1 MEAIGKLIAILPE
14 QSGQTERGNW
24 VRGGFVIETEE
35 QYPKKIA
42 FTLFGER
49 VEMIKPFAIGSN
61 LRVQFSA
68 ESREYEG
75 RWYTDLRCFRVEAFA
90 QAAYPQQPMQNPYQ
104 QQPVYGQ
111 PMQANPYQ
119 QQPMQNPQM
128 AYPQQTA
135 YPQQQMTQ
143 PTPPPPV
150 YPTPSNTAMPID
162 NSNPFDSQADDLPF

>member
-14 QSGQTERGNW
+14 QSGQTERGSW

-42 FTLFGER
+42 FTLFGDR
-49 VEMIKPFAIGSN
+49 IGLIKPFAMGSN

-75 RWYTDLRCFRVEAFA
+75 RWYTDLRCFRVEAFT
-90 QAAYPQQPMQNPYQ
+90 QPAYPQQPIQNPYPQ
-104 QQPVYGQ
+104 APVYQQPMQQPVYNQ
-111 PMQANPYQ
+111 PAVQS
-119 QQPMQNPQM
+119 
-128 AYPQQTA
+128 A
-135 YPQQQMTQ
+135 YPQQQMPQ
-143 PTPPPPV
+143 PTPPPV
-150 YPTPSNTAMPID
+150 YPTPNNNEMPMD

>member
-14 QSGQTERGNW
+14 QSGQTERGPW

-49 VEMIKPFAIGSN
+49 VAMIKSFTIGSV

-75 RWYTDLRCFRVEAFA
+75 RWYTDLRCFRIEPFT
-90 QAAYPQQPMQNPYQ
+90 QPAYPQQPMQPAYA
-104 QQPVYGQ
+104 QQPVYNQ
-111 PMQANPYQ
+111 PMQQPVYP
-119 QQPMQNPQM
+119 QQPMQP
-128 AYPQQTA
+128 AYPQQNF
-135 YPQQQMTQ
+135 QQ
-143 PTPPPPV
+143 PTPPPV
-150 YPTPSNTAMPID
+150 YPTPNNTAMPVD
-162 NSNPFDSQADDLPF
+162 NTNPFDSQADDLPF

>member
-14 QSGQTERGNW
+14 QSGQTERGPW

-49 VEMIKPFAIGSN
+49 VAMIKSFTIGSV

-75 RWYTDLRCFRVEAFA
+75 RWYTDLRCFRIEPFT
-90 QAAYPQQPMQNPYQ
+90 QPAYPQQPMQPAYA
-104 QQPVYGQ
+104 QQPVYNQ
-111 PMQANPYQ
+111 PMQ
-119 QQPMQNPQM
+119 QPVYAQPAPQP
-128 AYPQQTA
+128 AYPQQNF
-135 YPQQQMTQ
+135 QQ
-143 PTPPPPV
+143 PTPPPV
-150 YPTPSNTAMPID
+150 YPTPNNTAMPVD
-162 NSNPFDSQADDLPF
+162 NTNPFDSQADDLPF

>member
-14 QSGQTERGNW
+14 QSGQTERGPW

-49 VEMIKPFAIGSN
+49 VAMIKSFTIGSV

-75 RWYTDLRCFRVEAFA
+75 RWYTDLRCFRIEPFT
-90 QAAYPQQPMQNPYQ
+90 QPAYPQQPMQPAYA
-104 QQPVYGQ
+104 QQPVYNQ
-111 PMQANPYQ
+111 PMQ
-119 QQPMQNPQM
+119 QPVYAQPAPQP
-128 AYPQQTA
+128 AYPQQNF
-135 YPQQQMTQ
+135 QQ
-143 PTPPPPV
+143 PTPPPV
-150 YPTPSNTAMPID
+150 YPIPNNTAMPVD
-162 NSNPFDSQADDLPF
+162 NTNPFDSQADDLPF

>member
-14 QSGQTERGNW
+14 QSGQTERGAW
-24 VRGGFVIETEE
+24 KRGGFVIETEE

-49 VEMIKPFAIGSN
+49 IDMIKPFALGSV

-75 RWYTDLRCFRVEAFA
+75 RWYTDLRCFRVEAFT
-90 QAAYPQQPMQNPYQ
+90 QQPTYPQQPMQPAYP
-104 QQPVYGQ
+104 QQPVYNQ
-111 PMQANPYQ
+111 PMQQPVYQ
-119 QQPMQNPQM
+119 PQPAQ
-128 AYPQQTA
+128 AT
-135 YPQQQMTQ
+135 YPQQQMPQ
-143 PTPPPPV
+143 PTPPPV
-150 YPTPSNTAMPID
+150 YPTPNNNAMPTD

>member
-14 QSGQTERGNW
+14 QTGQTERGTW

-49 VEMIKPFAIGSN
+49 TAMIKSFAMNSM

-75 RWYTDLRCFRVEAFA
+75 RWYTDLRCFRIEPFV
-90 QAAYPQQPMQNPYQ
+90 QAAYPQQPIQQPYP

-111 PMQANPYQ
+111 PV
-119 QQPMQNPQM
+119 QQPVYTQPVPQ
-128 AYPQQTA
+128 PA
-135 YPQQQMTQ
+135 YPQQQMQQ
-143 PTPPPPV
+143 PTPPPV
-150 YPTPSNTAMPID
+150 YPTPNTQGMPVD
-162 NSNPFDSQADDLPF
+162 NGNPFDAQADDLPF

>member
-14 QSGQTERGNW
+14 QSGQTERGSW

-49 VEMIKPFAIGSN
+49 VAMIKSFAMGSI

-75 RWYTDLRCFRVEAFA
+75 RWYTDLRCFRIDTFNPAPMGGG
-90 QAAYPQQPMQNPYQ
+90 YPGQQPNYNPGVAP
-104 QQPVYGQ
+104 QP
-111 PMQANPYQ
+111 QAT
-119 QQPMQNPQM
+119 QM
-128 AYPQQTA
+128 P
-135 YPQQQMTQ
+135 TQ
-143 PTPPPPV
+143 PAPDF
-150 YPTPSNTAMPID
+150 A
-162 NSNPFDSQADDLPF
+162 SNPSSEMMGTDDDLPF